1 MKAAA
6 LALGLILVCA
16 PAAEA
21 KPPKCAKPARAK
33 GAKTASKGC
42 RKFDGIAPG
51 QPVSAPV
58 PMVGVN
64 PFAPA
69 TAAPEPVVEEPTPEG
84 AAPGPA
90 LPPPS
95 PALTRLGVIAREWS
109 LTLSRTTF
117 PAGKVGVELQNFGED
132 AHNLRIERADG
143 TGPPLDVPETEAGE
157 RQKATGT
164 LAAGSYR
171 VYCALPGHDAQG
183 MHARL
188 TVTS

>member
-6 LALGLILVCA
+6 LALGLILLCA

-21 KPPKCAKPARAK
+21 KPPRCAKPARTK

-42 RKFDGIAPG
+42 RKFEGIASG
-51 QPVSAPV
+51 QTVSAPV
-58 PMVGVN
+58 PMVGID

-69 TAAPEPVVEEPTPEG
+69 SAAPVSPAPEVPTSDPV
-84 AAPGPA
+84 

-95 PALTRLGVIAREWS
+95 PAPARLGVIAREWS
-109 LTLSRTTF
+109 LTLSRTSVT
-117 PAGKVGVELQNFGED
+117 ARDAVVELQNFGED

-143 TGPPLDVPETEAGE
+143 TGSPLDVPETEAGE

-188 TVTS
+188 TVTP